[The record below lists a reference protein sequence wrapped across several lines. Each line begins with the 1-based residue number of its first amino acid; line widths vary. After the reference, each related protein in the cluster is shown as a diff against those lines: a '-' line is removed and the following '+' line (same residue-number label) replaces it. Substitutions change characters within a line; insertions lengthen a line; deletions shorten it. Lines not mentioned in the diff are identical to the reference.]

1 MQFISMEVS
10 RHGSSDQLQLGKL
23 SPGLNAICGPN
34 GSGKSTL
41 LNWLRQLTTENG
53 VASPWSERPN
63 AMRAPQYGAIEIQN
77 QQNVYRIVQ
86 SASGQVNCQVAGAFG
101 RVGYLSSTATALTP
115 EQQRAFGELT
125 SIHHGVDNINR
136 LESLAQRLG
145 IDQPAINPIVS
156 ERQLLLSRQTDSNT
170 RLRALEGLRS
180 TREGLLSRRGQLEAE
195 LHRVQRESQ
204 THRGYGVLGDRER
217 MEENRSALTMEL
229 RDVRAELAAL
239 ERDIAGH
246 RSGWSLRCGHQEL
259 DIGSTYREQLEQL
272 DARLDRWRQTLR
284 DLRAHRE
291 RLEHNATDARLDK
304 QIGDQLSI
312 SKTADPRAALRS
324 LESQL
329 LAASQQI
336 EALVDRSDRSYES
349 YHAQSS
355 LPESLRNMQR
365 DLYEVCQQLARQEST
380 TAAESLRQ
388 QATQLAR
395 SESELL
401 QSVEKLI
408 DERAALLH
416 RIADEYHLSMDQL
429 TLAFGDWCECHDHPH
444 LSQWLLNE
452 APGAHTRTTPDKSAQ
467 EYYSEETRLWEQRRI
482 ALQNRI
488 AELQSQLKESESQ
501 LAQRRQPKSAKSLRS
516 EADVARD
523 LDKVVADLR
532 DLEDRDRLRVELD
545 EIRRAL
551 AKLPV
556 ELMGVDRFRQLV
568 NKHLD
573 GLLGGRANGS
583 RYKNAFRPSPGV
595 ISNSVQSNTVH
606 SHTAVYLNSHANKNG
621 SQNGLQNGL
630 LNSPA
635 PAPVIELAMR
645 LAIVEVLFE
654 RGQPVSLLVDGP
666 LDHLPV
672 ELQQNAVSYLE
683 AVAATGQQV
692 VLFSSDE
699 RVAELV
705 RSARGWVGY
714 MHEWKATRVSAKPAY
729 AVPKPAYDVNRQL
742 LAFAND
748 HEADKWYEPVVPR
761 QRLVRRAAAAYR
773 QLTEASLVEECPSVD
788 ATSAARLRALGIDR
802 VGDLLTTDPRWL
814 ADHLRLS
821 GVSNHT
827 VMRWQAE
834 AKLLCSVPQLRPFD
848 ARVLAGA
855 GVRHPR
861 QLAELPPSQ
870 LLDRVER
877 FLATDRGREILR
889 SGNSYE
895 LSRIT
900 AWIASAKSGEG
911 RHRPFVASVTRPA
924 RSAASSDGYF
934 GDAARDEV
942 SYRSVAATRP
952 AYDYDVDVAA
962 NQVAGSDRWLNDED
976 FFRVP
981 ENIDMEDNHY
991 ERTRTPRPTRSGE
1004 PSYSVV
1010 NRDYEPRERQARQY
1024 ETRDHDAR
1032 EPRGTQSREHQL
1044 REPRARD
1051 QRETRESSRSE
1062 MQVRAATERDVRK
1075 PRQATVEVARTTAG
1089 GVKGVRPAA
1098 AAGGRFYLD
1107 LSSPVVDAPSIGPRI
1122 AEKLALLGIET
1133 VEDFLAGNAESL
1145 ASQLDVKRMD
1155 SATIRDWQD
1164 QARLVCRIPN
1174 LRGHDAQLLVACKVT
1189 SPEDLSQ
1196 MNSASLL
1203 GQVTVVAKSS
1213 EGQRMLR
1220 GSQAPDLA
1228 EVADWIHWATNSR
1241 SLNAA

>member
-1 MQFISMEVS
+1 MQFVSMEVN

-34 GSGKSTL
+34 GSGKTTL
-41 LNWLRQLTTENG
+41 LNWLREMATATT
-53 VASPWSERPN
+53 ATPAWSDHPN
-63 AMRAPQYGAIEIQN
+63 AMRAPQFGNVEIHN
-77 QQNVYRIVQ
+77 QQNRYRVAQ
-86 SASGQVNCQVAGAFG
+86 SANGQISFEVTNAFERAG
-101 RVGYLSSTATALTP
+101 YSSNAATALTP
-115 EQQRAFGELT
+115 EQLRAFGELT
-125 SIHHGVDNINR
+125 SIHHGVDNISR

-145 IDQPAINPIVS
+145 IDQPSINPIAT
-156 ERQLLLSRQTDSNT
+156 ERQSLLSRQTDINA

-204 THRGYGVLGDRER
+204 THRGYGLLGDRER
-217 MEENRSALTMEL
+217 MEDHRSALATEL

-246 RSGWSLRCGHQEL
+246 RIGWPLRRGHQEL

-312 SKTADPRAALRS
+312 TKTADPRAALRS

-329 LAASQQI
+329 LAASQQLD
-336 EALVDRSDRSYES
+336 ALVDRSERSYES
-349 YHAQSS
+349 YHAQAT

-408 DERAALLH
+408 DERAALL
-416 RIADEYHLSMDQL
+416 RKIADEYHLSMDQL

-452 APGAHTRTTPDKSAQ
+452 APGVHTRATSDKSAH
-467 EYYSEETRLWEQRRI
+467 EFYSEETRLLEQRRL

-488 AELQSQLKESESQ
+488 AELQAQLKEIESQ
-501 LAQRRQPKSAKSLRS
+501 LAQKRFPEPVKALRS
-516 EADVARD
+516 EVEVARD
-523 LDKVVADLR
+523 LDKVIADLR
-532 DLEDRDRLRVELD
+532 DLEERDRLRVELD

-551 AKLPV
+551 AKLPI
-556 ELMGVDRFRQLV
+556 ESLALDRFRQLV

-573 GLLGGRANGS
+573 GLLGSPVSGLPANASRYANGHRS
-583 RYKNAFRPSPGV
+583 LHG
-595 ISNSVQSNTVH
+595 VH
-606 SHTAVYLNSHANKNG
+606 SHTAVYLNGHANKNG
-621 SQNGLQNGL
+621 SQNGLQSGLPNG
-630 LNSPA
+630 NVPSS
-635 PAPVIELAMR
+635 ITELAMR
-645 LAIVEVLFE
+645 LAIAEAMSE
-654 RGQPVSLLVDGP
+654 RGQPISLLVDGP
-666 LDHLPV
+666 LDHLTI
-672 ELQQNAVSYLE
+672 ELQQSAVRHLE
-683 AVAATGQQV
+683 AVAASGQQV

-714 MHEWKATRVSAKPAY
+714 MHEWKATRAASKPAY
-729 AVPKPAYDVNRQL
+729 SVPKPAYDVNRQL

-761 QRLVRRAAAAYR
+761 QRLVRRATTAYQ
-773 QLTEASLVEECPSVD
+773 QLTEASLIEECPSVD
-788 ATSAARLRALGIDR
+788 ATTAARLRALGVDR
-802 VGDLLTTDPRWL
+802 VGDLLATDPRWL

-821 GVSNHT
+821 GVTSHS

-855 GVRHPR
+855 GIRHPR
-861 QLAELPPSQ
+861 QLAEMHPSQ
-870 LLDRVER
+870 LLDRVEH

-911 RHRPFVASVTRPA
+911 RNRSFVASVTRPTSA
-924 RSAASSDGYF
+924 TRPTRSTSVNAGYF
-934 GDAARDEV
+934 DEPPRDVV
-942 SYRSVAATRP
+942 SYRSTSARP
-952 AYDYDVDVAA
+952 AYDYDADFAA
-962 NQVAGSDRWLNDED
+962 TQNAGLDHWLNDED
-976 FFRVP
+976 FDRATSDLDR
-981 ENIDMEDNHY
+981 EERSY
-991 ERTRTPRPTRSGE
+991 ERSRTRRSLRNGE
-1004 PSYSVV
+1004 PGYTVV
-1010 NRDYEPRERQARQY
+1010 NRDYDANHDRDYDASDYEARQSQ
-1024 ETRDHDAR
+1024 AR
-1032 EPRGTQSREHQL
+1032 EPRVREARDPRDVRDPREA
-1044 REPRARD
+1044 REPRRAEP
-1051 QRETRESSRSE
+1051 QA
-1062 MQVRAATERDVRK
+1062 RAAIDRDARK
-1075 PRQATVEVARTTAG
+1075 PRPANVEVTRAVVGAAKNGRTAAVAG
-1089 GVKGVRPAA
+1089 A
-1098 AAGGRFYLD
+1098 RFYLD
-1107 LSSPVVDAPSIGPRI
+1107 LSSPVVDAPSIGPRV
-1122 AEKLALLGIET
+1122 AEKLALIGIET
-1133 VEDFLAGNAESL
+1133 VEDLLTADAETI
-1145 ASQLDVKRMD
+1145 ASQMDVKRVD

-1189 SPEDLSQ
+1189 SPEVLAR

-1203 GQVTVVAKSS
+1203 AQVTAVAKSS

-1228 EVADWIHWATNSR
+1228 EVNDWISWATNSR